1 MRRHQLAAGQLN
13 PDRALQPGAATS
25 APLAS
30 QWSPC
35 VSNTRVHALNSP
47 DQISS
52 SRSTATFWQAVPHS
66 PRALLDRIIA
76 MSTTRANYWI
86 EFAVSSSL
94 SATFLMVGAQHL
106 QGSWLQMPVTIILG
120 LFAFSFIEY
129 LAHRWVFHGPDS
141 MYQRGHHAHHE
152 FPQGY
157 DSLPFFLPAAILSM
171 IAGLLS
177 ALLPAGYGLLIA
189 GTIGS
194 GYVAYGFSHFA
205 MHHHRFQHPLIR
217 RWAARHHVH
226 HHHPDRNFGVT
237 STLWDHVLG
246 TLYRSRSRV

>member
-1 MRRHQLAAGQLN
+1 M
-13 PDRALQPGAATS
+13 PE
-25 APLAS
+25 
-30 QWSPC
+30 
-35 VSNTRVHALNSP
+35 TRIRALNSL
-47 DQISS
+47 DQTSWT
-52 SRSTATFWQAVPHS
+52 RSAATFWQAALTA
-66 PRALLDRIIA
+66 PRALLDRIIT

-86 EFAVSSSL
+86 EFAFSSTL
-94 SATFLMVGAQHL
+94 SANLLVFGARHL
-106 QGSWLQMPVTIILG
+106 QGSWLQAPATILVG
-120 LFAFSFIEY
+120 LIAFTFIEY
-129 LAHRWVFHGPDS
+129 LAHRWIFHGPDS

-152 FPQGY
+152 FPKGY

-177 ALLPAGYGLLIA
+177 VVLPAGYGMLIA

-205 MHHHRFQHPLIR
+205 IHHRRFEHPLVR